1 MSIDTRLKRLELS
14 RFDEEMIVVNPKSFD
29 GEPMPPEERERHRLA
44 VLRVAR
50 NPLGI
55 LVCFMNEGE
64 ASDPLRE
71 LLGEA
76 DYATIAPHRTI
87 PIKRSYGM
95 A

>member
-1 MSIDTRLKRLELS
+1 MSIDARLKRLELS
-14 RFDEEMIVVNPKSFD
+14 RYTEEMIVVNPKSFY
-29 GEPMPPEERERHRLA
+29 GELMPPEERERHRLE
-44 VLRVAR
+44 VLPVAR

-55 LVCFMNEGE
+55 LICFMNEGE

-71 LLGEA
+71 LLGA
-76 DYATIAPHRTI
+76 DFASIAPHRTI